1 MSSKAAGSSTK
12 EIFMSNLATSTPV
25 INAMAAAV
33 VTHDTPS
40 VISNG
45 SVNLQALG
53 VPSTVT
59 TSTEAT
65 SAATNSSDFE
75 LLTGMEQ
82 QRMSWENN
90 ELAASNR
97 RLYSILTQAYGYYC
111 DLKQHTNEGVRK
123 QKKDALT
130 KFINERDYS
139 FMPCTHDMTR
149 VVKCVF
155 GVDRRRVSA
164 YSIALREALRQE
176 VQVADLV
183 AFIDVNGGVEQI
195 RLGFAK
201 PLSATRRAAVVREQ
215 VVSNELAR
223 IKIDPKSLG
232 ADADWVDQQL
242 ILVVTYL
249 PTGELVINSVVK
261 NDSAVT
267 SALAA
272 VYSQARAAEREV
284 VRKAKE
290 AEATEK
296 RLAREAV
303 IAANKQKS
311 ELKGE
316 AKAAVVLAEAKR
328 LDATAANYSNLFEP
342 AAA

>member
-1 MSSKAAGSSTK
+1 
-12 EIFMSNLATSTPV
+12 
-25 INAMAAAV
+25 
-33 VTHDTPS
+33 
-40 VISNG
+40 
-45 SVNLQALG
+45 
-53 VPSTVT
+53 
-59 TSTEAT
+59 
-65 SAATNSSDFE
+65 
-75 LLTGMEQ
+75 
-82 QRMSWENN
+82 
-90 ELAASNR
+90 
-97 RLYSILTQAYGYYC
+97 
-111 DLKQHTNEGVRK
+111 
-123 QKKDALT
+123 
-130 KFINERDYS
+130 
-139 FMPCTHDMTR
+139 MTR

-176 VQVADLV
+176 VAVTDLV
-183 AFIDVNGGVEQI
+183 DFIEVNGGVEQI

-201 PLSATRRAAVVREQ
+201 PLSATRRADVVREQ

-223 IKIDPKSLG
+223 IKIEPKSLG

-242 ILVVTYL
+242 IMVATYL

-261 NDSAVT
+261 NDTAVT

-303 IAANKQKS
+303 IAANKQKAA
-311 ELKGE
+311 LKGDAKE
-316 AKAAVVLAEAKR
+316 AATLAEGQR
-328 LDATAANYSNLFEP
+328 LVATAANYSNLFEP